1 MRRAFTLIEL
11 IFTIVIIGLL
21 AAIAVPKFVNL
32 TFHAK
37 KTSLKSTV
45 ATVQS
50 AIDEIHGKWI
60 IDDNFKWEHSL
71 TDEGYPE
78 KLDDGAGTKKLFSY
92 VLKSPIYSCSNK
104 KSGCWIESSDKVYDY
119 YFDPNTYLRLE
130 YNNTSGLLECK
141 NGGGITQEECENEYL
156 GK

>member
-1 MRRAFTLIEL
+1 MRAFTLIEL

-37 KTSLKSTV
+37 KTTV
-45 ATVQS
+45 KTTVSTVQS

-60 IDDNFKWEHSL
+60 INDDYQWDHPL
-71 TDEGYPE
+71 TDDGYPE
-78 KLDDGAGTKKLFSY
+78 KLDDGAGTNKLFSY
-92 VLKSPIYSCSNK
+92 VLKTPVYSCNGK
-104 KSGCWIESSDKVYDY
+104 KSGCWEESSDNVYDY
-119 YFDPNTYLRLE
+119 YFSADKYLRVE
-130 YNNTSGLLECK
+130 YNNTSGLLECRD
-141 NGGGITQEECENEYL
+141 GGGITQEECESEYL